1 MNDRKVRNAKLSDSR
16 ERSWLTTAVLRARL
30 VASSWVF
37 HLFLSG
43 VIILVVFLFPPN
55 IFSGDTDTA
64 RNYLNTI
71 VSSLST
77 ILALC
82 ISIILVAIQLTASN
96 YTHRVL
102 DFFVRLPY
110 NASLFAF
117 YLVTIM
123 HSFFLM
129 AKIRDPVNDPLPLQL
144 RPEMSA
150 DLVLVVICFISLIV
164 YMYAVVQLLK
174 PERIIRLI
182 LRDFSRACHRRRWR
196 AALDNVEQICDFAK
210 RAASVNDSVT
220 GLRCTEAMLFTANSL
235 PLPGES
241 DPLLAVHGSVVDQW
255 VEIVGAAVKERE
267 SGVLYGALDALHQ
280 QGRVYIQAQAWAAAE
295 LVIKAYRHIVFSH
308 LLSEGQTF
316 YVERVAN
323 RLYQLAM
330 CAAAEN
336 TRGRM
341 FCLRTWQ
348 VIQAIGENAFN
359 AQPATAGTLLE
370 GFLLPREFY
379 ETLALFPNEEERWR
393 ALGIYFSLW
402 KAFVHVSS
410 VRDAARWADWWQ
422 RHVSQSE
429 MTKLAASMAVLL
441 ALHSQREDVAQT
453 LCYTWGE
460 RPYRDAVEAL
470 REKLSDDGIQ
480 LFDGWPLPSLDP
492 LQERSKC

>member
-1 MNDRKVRNAKLSDSR
+1 MTHITNRRWLAVVRDR
-16 ERSWLTTAVLRARL
+16 TRL
-30 VASSWVF
+30 ALSSWVF

-43 VIILVVFLFPPN
+43 VIIVVVFLRPPS

-82 ISIILVAIQLTASN
+82 ISIILVAIQMTASN

-110 NASLFAF
+110 NASLFVI

-129 AKIRDPVNDPLPLQL
+129 AKIRDPVNDPLPVSL

-150 DLVLVVICFISLIV
+150 DLVLVVICFLSLIL

-182 LRDFSRACHRRRWR
+182 LRDYTRAVTRRRWR
-196 AALDNVEQICDFAK
+196 AALDNVEQICDIAK

-220 GLRCTEAMLFTANSL
+220 GARCTEAMSFTVSSL
-235 PLPGES
+235 PMPAGAD
-241 DPLLAVHGSVVDQW
+241 DPLLSVHGSVVDQW
-255 VEIVGAAVKERE
+255 VEIVGVAVKERE
-267 SGVLYGALDALHQ
+267 TGLLYGALDALHQ
-280 QGRVYIQAQAWAAAE
+280 QGRAYIEAQSWAAAE
-295 LVIKAYRHIVFSH
+295 QVVRAYRHIVFSH
-308 LLSEGQTF
+308 LLCEGQTY
-316 YVERVAN
+316 YVERVAG

-330 CAAAEN
+330 YAAQEN

-348 VIQAIGENAFN
+348 VIETIGENAFN
-359 AQPATAGTLLE
+359 AQPATAGTLMD
-370 GFLLPREFY
+370 GLLMASEVYDTLSLLRHRE
-379 ETLALFPNEEERWR
+379 EMWR
-393 ALGIYFSLW
+393 ALGTYFALW
-402 KAFVHVSS
+402 KSFVRVCF
-410 VRDAARWADWWQ
+410 VRDAARWAAWWQ
-422 RHVSQSE
+422 EHV
-429 MTKLAASMAVLL
+429 AVNPIAPPASSLAVLM
-441 ALHSQREDVAQT
+441 AMHAGREDVAKT
-453 LCYTWGE
+453 LCYRWE
-460 RPYRDAVEAL
+460 RDVRGDEIATLYAEF
-470 REKLSDDGIQ
+470 REGVKE
-480 LFDGWPLPSLDP
+480 LFDGWPLPSI
-492 LQERSKC
+492 ERLKMPEAQRQR